1 MGTDAKPKAPKLPM
15 SCCEWWVSLL
25 SMVFWLLIIFFGLLY
40 ISHVSQSPMVTPSPA
55 PTPAPAPAVT
65 EKSASKDEGKEA
77 KGKEGKGDEEDEEKE
92 KKKKEKDR
100 RLQDEED
107 EEEDKD
113 KKKSKSK
120 DEDKDE
126 DKDEEEDKPKKSKK
140 KKKEGSAVFN
150 MKWLPCL
157 AQGWLLMF
165 MSAFGVYLSLREM
178 LMEVNHR
185 VALAC
190 LEVITFFHYL
200 TTGVLVANG
209 PWSDEEG
216 PDGNLF
222 LTSFGQMMLIIAI
235 ALGIVHVGMAI
246 ERTKLREKQAK
257 INAALR

>member
-113 KKKSKSK
+113 KKKSKS
-120 DEDKDE
+120 KDE